1 LQTEDDSRY
10 EQGTTAVKAAVV
22 SAQGELLAWD
32 CEPQPLIL
40 AANITTHINVNIN

>member
-1 LQTEDDSRY
+1 MILALDV
-10 EQGTTAVKAAVV
+10 GTTAVKAAVV

-32 CEPQPLIL
+32 CEPQPLLL